1 MWFGL
6 PCGHIYCHLLSL
18 SYTMTCIVII
28 WLFNILDG
36 GDLVYHVVTFIVPVL
51 YDDLHSHHLLNIF
64 DGGDLAYHVVSSLYV
79 DIGRVFNTL

>member
-1 MWFGL
+1 MDVIWFTMWS
-6 PCGHIYCHLLSL
+6 HLLS
-18 SYTMTCIVII
+18 
-28 WLFNILDG
+28 
-36 GDLVYHVVTFIVPVL
+36 FIVTVL